1 MAVRQP
7 CVATMFYPG
16 GAAACRREVDAL
28 LPRRDAFDFGE
39 PVRGALVPHA
49 GWAYSGA
56 TAARGLAALGAAGAP
71 ETVVLFGA
79 VHRWGVAEAA
89 LYGAGAW
96 RTPLGDVPV
105 DEELAQ
111 EVLRLAG
118 GAVVDAPDAHEDE
131 HSIEVQLPIL
141 QHLYPT
147 ARILPVAM
155 PPLAQAA
162 EIGRV
167 IARAALALG
176 RTAVAVGSSDL
187 THYGPRYGNTPAGVG
202 AEGLAWTRA
211 NDKRLIDLAVGLRVD
226 EVVAEAEAYHNA
238 CGPGALAAA
247 MAFSAELGAT
257 RGLLLHYTTS
267 YDVWPQ
273 GQPTDMV
280 GYGAVAFL

>member
-1 MAVRQP
+1 
-7 CVATMFYPG
+7 
-16 GAAACRREVDAL
+16 
-28 LPRRDAFDFGE
+28 
-39 PVRGALVPHA
+39 
-49 GWAYSGA
+49 
-56 TAARGLAALGAAGAP
+56 
-71 ETVVLFGA
+71 VVLFGA

-167 IARAALALG
+167 IARAALG

-226 EVVAEAEAYHNA
+226 EVVARR
-238 CGPGALAAA
+238 GVPQRLRPGALAAR

-267 YDVWPQ
+267 YESAAGPAHRHGGLWRR
-273 GQPTDMV
+273 G
-280 GYGAVAFL
+280 LL